1 MIKIMNGQHEV
12 DLNSITSET
21 IKVVSKDNPLLGLFL
36 SMTSLYN
43 TVNNTDVIDEEV
55 ITPYDYFDFSMA
67 LALLKK
73 KYRLKRKSFA
83 DYKYLVSINNNKHI
97 NCILHDGTS
106 VSWIPSMQDILAED
120 WEVI

>member
-1 MIKIMNGQHEV
+1 MIKIMNGQQEV
-12 DLNSITSET
+12 DLNNITPEA
-21 IKVVSKDNPLLGLFL
+21 IKSVSKDNPLLGLFL
-36 SMTSLYN
+36 SMSSLYN
-43 TVNNTDVIDEEV
+43 TVNNTEVIDEEV
-55 ITPYDYFDFSMA
+55 MTQYDNFDFSMT

-73 KYRLKRKSFA
+73 RYRLKRKSYV

-106 VSWIPSMQDILAED
+106 VSWIPTIQDILAED